1 MVHTALVGLDAFRE
15 DEEVDP
21 QGEKV
26 SLDYPSCSQMMADPL
41 AVNNELAIAILANLA

>member
-1 MVHTALVGLDAFRE
+1 MGLDAFRE
-15 DEEVDP
+15 EEEVDP